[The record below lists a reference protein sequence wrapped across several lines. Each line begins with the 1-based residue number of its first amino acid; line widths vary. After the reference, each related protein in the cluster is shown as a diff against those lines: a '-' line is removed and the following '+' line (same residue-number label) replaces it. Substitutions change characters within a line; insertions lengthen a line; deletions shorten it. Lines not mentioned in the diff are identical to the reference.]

1 MTTAQPLQIPFTEFH
16 ETGNF
21 IHSQTTKLP
30 KFQENT
36 QNIWNF
42 QKNNVPLR
50 VNKQNSQKKSHMPTL
65 TWIGKEKVV
74 NHHLDVPFRV
84 LDRQY
89 TFGDTPDSGNKIIHG
104 DNLEALKALLPE
116 YEGKIKC
123 IYIDPPYNT
132 GNEKWV
138 YNDNVNDPHIRKWL
152 GQVVGS
158 EMDDLTRHDKW
169 LCMMYPRLVLLQRL
183 LSEDGSIFISIDDNE
198 VSSLRFLC
206 HEIFGQNNY
215 INQISIKSK
224 VSSGASGGGEDKK
237 LKKNTEYILWY
248 VKCKDSFNFVPI
260 KEKIPLQD
268 YIEEHKKSG
277 TGFYYTRVIT
287 DYGQREYLGTIK
299 DGTGG
304 DIHIYKHHD
313 YKFSNIG
320 QLSKSENCS
329 EKQIY
334 EKYINDIFMVTNAQS
349 TIPARVS
356 EFVGAKG
363 MLISYDYVPSTGR
376 KKGQKETK
384 FIWNETLVVWLRD
397 SALIDKSGVYKTE
410 VIGTLWDDLSWG
422 RLDLEGGITFKNG
435 KKPIQLIQR
444 LFEMAGINKDDIVLD
459 SFAGSGSTAHAVLD
473 YNFRKNTNNSFIL
486 VEMCDYVDTI
496 TSQRIKNVIAGYQS
510 GKNAV
515 EGTGGSFDFYELGDT
530 LFDPKTENLNDNADT
545 EQIRQY
551 VWYSETHAPYIAP
564 TAEHHPY
571 WLGTDQRTN
580 YYFYYIKGEETC
592 LSWDFLRTLTPER
605 DKAEMY
611 IIYADRCVLTES
623 EMQQLNIRFKKI
635 PRDIKRV

>member
-1 MTTAQPLQIPFTEFH
+1 MTTAQPLQIPFAEFH

-42 QKNNVPLR
+42 QKNDVPLR
-50 VNKQNSQKKSHMPTL
+50 VNKQNSQKPSHMPTL

-169 LCMMYPRLVLLQRL
+169 LCMMYPRLVLLQKL
-183 LSEDGSIFISIDDNE
+183 LKDDGAIFISIDDNE
-198 VSSLRFLC
+198 LYFLKC
-206 HEIFGQNNY
+206 ICDEIFGKANY
-215 INQISIKSK
+215 LCSICIKNDSRARPYNSISVTHEYLLVYTGANFIANSLHDKSK
-224 VSSGASGGGEDKK
+224 KFQYKDEFGGYDLYELRNRNSDFNSDNRPNLYYPFWVNPNNEIEKSLFEIDLVEHEGWIKFYPQESQGIKTVWRWGKEKAQENLNTVIFGRKAVGGWQVVKKYRDDIYALPSVWDDADVSSD
-237 LKKNTEYILWY
+237 
-248 VKCKDSFNFVPI
+248 
-260 KEKIPLQD
+260 
-268 YIEEHKKSG
+268 
-277 TGFYYTRVIT
+277 R
-287 DYGQREYLGTIK
+287 
-299 DGTGG
+299 
-304 DIHIYKHHD
+304 
-313 YKFSNIG
+313 
-320 QLSKSENCS
+320 
-329 EKQIY
+329 
-334 EKYINDIFMVTNAQS
+334 
-349 TIPARVS
+349 
-356 EFVGAKG
+356 
-363 MLISYDYVPSTGR
+363 
-376 KKGQKETK
+376 
-384 FIWNETLVVWLRD
+384 
-397 SALIDKSGVYKTE
+397 
-410 VIGTLWDDLSWG
+410 GTL
-422 RLDLEGGITFKNG
+422 TM
-435 KKPIQLIQR
+435 KKFFNNKRVFAFPKSPELIQR
-444 LFEMAGINKDDIVLD
+444 CLQLASDPDSIILD
-459 SFAGSGSTAHAVLD
+459 SFAGSGTTAHAVLNLNKQD
-473 YNFRKNTNNSFIL
+473 GGNRKFIL
-486 VEMCDYVDTI
+486 VELGDYAENI
-496 TSQRIKNVIAGYQS
+496 TAERVRRVMSGYGE

-530 LFDPKTENLNDNADT
+530 LFDPKTENLNDSADT

-551 VWYSETHAPYIAP
+551 VWYSETHAPYMAP

-580 YYFYYIKGEETC
+580 YYFYYITGEETC

>member
-50 VNKQNSQKKSHMPTL
+50 VNKQNSQKTLHMPTL

-169 LCMMYPRLVLLQRL
+169 LCMMYPRLVLLQKL
-183 LSEDGSIFISIDDNE
+183 LKDDGAIFISIDDNE
-198 VSSLRFLC
+198 LYFLKC
-206 HEIFGQNNY
+206 ICDEIFGKANY
-215 INQISIKSK
+215 LCSICIKNDSRARPYNSISVTHEYLLVYTGANFIANSLHDKSK
-224 VSSGASGGGEDKK
+224 KFQYKDEFGGYDLYELRNRNSDFNSDNRPNLYYPFWVNPNNEIEKSLFEIDLVEHEGWIKFYPQESQGIKTVWRWGKEKAQENLNTVIFGRKAVGGWQVVKKYRDDIYALPSVWDDADVSSD
-237 LKKNTEYILWY
+237 
-248 VKCKDSFNFVPI
+248 
-260 KEKIPLQD
+260 
-268 YIEEHKKSG
+268 
-277 TGFYYTRVIT
+277 R
-287 DYGQREYLGTIK
+287 
-299 DGTGG
+299 
-304 DIHIYKHHD
+304 
-313 YKFSNIG
+313 
-320 QLSKSENCS
+320 
-329 EKQIY
+329 
-334 EKYINDIFMVTNAQS
+334 
-349 TIPARVS
+349 
-356 EFVGAKG
+356 
-363 MLISYDYVPSTGR
+363 
-376 KKGQKETK
+376 
-384 FIWNETLVVWLRD
+384 
-397 SALIDKSGVYKTE
+397 
-410 VIGTLWDDLSWG
+410 GTL
-422 RLDLEGGITFKNG
+422 TM
-435 KKPIQLIQR
+435 KKFFNNKRVFAFPKSPELIQR
-444 LFEMAGINKDDIVLD
+444 CLQLASDPDSIILD
-459 SFAGSGSTAHAVLD
+459 SFAGSGTTAHAVLNLNKQD
-473 YNFRKNTNNSFIL
+473 GGNRKFIL
-486 VEMCDYVDTI
+486 VELGDYAENI
-496 TSQRIKNVIAGYQS
+496 TAERVRRVMSGYGE

-571 WLGTDQRTN
+571 WLGTDQRIN

>member
-21 IHSQTTKLP
+21 INSQTTKPP

-50 VNKQNSQKKSHMPTL
+50 VNKQNSQKPSHMPTL

-169 LCMMYPRLVLLQRL
+169 LCMMYPRLVLLQKL
-183 LSEDGSIFISIDDNE
+183 LKDDGAIFISIDDNE
-198 VSSLRFLC
+198 LYFLKC
-206 HEIFGQNNY
+206 ICDEIFGKANY
-215 INQISIKSK
+215 LCSICIKNDSRARPYNSISVTHEYLLVYTGANFIANSLHDKSK
-224 VSSGASGGGEDKK
+224 KFQYKDEFGGYDLYELRNRNSDFNSDNRPNLYYPFWVNPNNEIEKSLFEIDLVEHEGWIKFYPQESQGIKTVWRWGKEKAQENLNTVIFGRKAVGGWQVVKKYRDDIYALPSVWDDADVSSD
-237 LKKNTEYILWY
+237 
-248 VKCKDSFNFVPI
+248 
-260 KEKIPLQD
+260 
-268 YIEEHKKSG
+268 
-277 TGFYYTRVIT
+277 R
-287 DYGQREYLGTIK
+287 
-299 DGTGG
+299 
-304 DIHIYKHHD
+304 
-313 YKFSNIG
+313 
-320 QLSKSENCS
+320 
-329 EKQIY
+329 
-334 EKYINDIFMVTNAQS
+334 
-349 TIPARVS
+349 
-356 EFVGAKG
+356 
-363 MLISYDYVPSTGR
+363 
-376 KKGQKETK
+376 
-384 FIWNETLVVWLRD
+384 
-397 SALIDKSGVYKTE
+397 
-410 VIGTLWDDLSWG
+410 GTL
-422 RLDLEGGITFKNG
+422 TM
-435 KKPIQLIQR
+435 KKFFNNKRVFAFPKSPELIQR
-444 LFEMAGINKDDIVLD
+444 CLQLASDPDSIILD
-459 SFAGSGSTAHAVLD
+459 SFAGSGTTAHAVLNLNKQD
-473 YNFRKNTNNSFIL
+473 GGNRKFIL
-486 VEMCDYVDTI
+486 VELGDYAENI
-496 TSQRIKNVIAGYQS
+496 TAERVRRVMSGYGE
-510 GKNAV
+510 GKNAL

-551 VWYSETHAPYIAP
+551 VWYSETHAPYMAP

>member
-50 VNKQNSQKKSHMPTL
+50 VNKQNSQKISHMPTL

-84 LDRQY
+84 LDCQY

-169 LCMMYPRLVLLQRL
+169 LCMMYPRLVLLQKL
-183 LSEDGSIFISIDDNE
+183 LKDDGAIFISIDDNE
-198 VSSLRFLC
+198 LYFLKC
-206 HEIFGQNNY
+206 ICDEIFGKANY
-215 INQISIKSK
+215 LCSICIKNDSRARPYNSISVTHEYLLVYTGANFIANSLHDKSK
-224 VSSGASGGGEDKK
+224 KFQYKDEFGGYDLYELRNRNSDFNSDNRPNLYYPFWVNPNNEIEKSLFEIDLVEHEGWIKFYPQESQGIKTVWRWGKEKAQENLNTVIFGRKAVGGWQVVKKYRDDIYALPSVWDDADVSSD
-237 LKKNTEYILWY
+237 
-248 VKCKDSFNFVPI
+248 
-260 KEKIPLQD
+260 
-268 YIEEHKKSG
+268 
-277 TGFYYTRVIT
+277 R
-287 DYGQREYLGTIK
+287 
-299 DGTGG
+299 
-304 DIHIYKHHD
+304 
-313 YKFSNIG
+313 
-320 QLSKSENCS
+320 
-329 EKQIY
+329 
-334 EKYINDIFMVTNAQS
+334 
-349 TIPARVS
+349 
-356 EFVGAKG
+356 
-363 MLISYDYVPSTGR
+363 
-376 KKGQKETK
+376 
-384 FIWNETLVVWLRD
+384 
-397 SALIDKSGVYKTE
+397 
-410 VIGTLWDDLSWG
+410 GTL
-422 RLDLEGGITFKNG
+422 TM
-435 KKPIQLIQR
+435 KKFFNNKRVFAFPKSPELIQR
-444 LFEMAGINKDDIVLD
+444 CLQLASDPDSIILD
-459 SFAGSGSTAHAVLD
+459 SFAGSGTTAHAVLNLNKQD
-473 YNFRKNTNNSFIL
+473 GGNRKFIL
-486 VEMCDYVDTI
+486 VELGDYAENI
-496 TSQRIKNVIAGYQS
+496 TAERVRRVMSGYGE

-515 EGTGGSFDFYELGDT
+515 EGTGGSFDFYELGNT
-530 LFDPKTENLNDNADT
+530 LFDPKTENLNDSADT

-551 VWYSETHAPYIAP
+551 VWYSETHAPYMAP

-571 WLGTDQRTN
+571 WLGTDQQTN